1 MIWKIAKKEFLLNL
15 MTFKFTVGMIVCVV
29 LMAVFMHVL
38 VNDYEQ
44 RLKDYNENVAAN
56 EAELR
61 KVKVYKNITPTVYRP
76 PNVLSVFSMGVD
88 DQLDISEKIDIDGLS
103 GIGTTISQTN
113 TLLSVFPALDVALI
127 FKVVVSILALL
138 MAYDVISGEKEQG
151 TLKLMLSGTT
161 ARHHVLLGKLVA
173 GLMTLIVPVTAAFI
187 VGLSILLPSR
197 MVSLTGVQWL
207 CIALMYFASLVFV
220 AAIFN
225 LGLLLSCLS
234 KSSAVS
240 LVFGLFLWLFLSAI
254 LPNTSAYVASQLKP
268 VDSPDELSG
277 KLKAVTDARKSE
289 IGQLTRGI
297 REEGSESQSH
307 APGAFGHMYAMLC
320 NKSSIN
326 YHRKEYPVTEPV
338 KIRYVDKLISV
349 KEMHMNDL
357 TKQKQLAETITRAS
371 PIDMYEDLMSVLAG
385 TDSGGTKQFK
395 NDVRTYR
402 NEVADY
408 IRSKTE
414 NFASTS
420 YFTPCKEGD
429 YERLMEQYFK
439 PIQEAKD
446 RDKRAEL
453 YKAAMTLYT
462 RLAKETPSLDL
473 QDFPKFTYRPRSI
486 AQTLLEA
493 ITTLGLLVVAG
504 ILFFLLSFVAFLRYD
519 VR

>member
-1 MIWKIAKKEFLLNL
+1 MIWKIARKEFLLNL
-15 MTFKFTVGMIVCVV
+15 MTFKFAVGMVVCVV
-29 LMAVFMHVL
+29 LISVFMPIL
-38 VNDYEQ
+38 VNDYHQ
-44 RLKDYNENVAAN
+44 KLKDYNENVAAN

-61 KVKVYKNITPTVYRP
+61 KVKVYKNITPTVYRL
-76 PNVLSVFSMGVD
+76 PNVLSVFGGGVD
-88 DQLDISEKIDIDGLS
+88 EQLDNFEKIDIDQVS

-127 FKVVVSILALL
+127 FKIVVSILALL

-161 ARHHVLLGKLVA
+161 ARHQVLLGKLVA
-173 GLMTLIVPVTAAFI
+173 GLMTLVVPVTAAFL
-187 VGLSILLPSR
+187 VGLLALLPSR
-197 MVSLTGVQWL
+197 MVSLTGVQWF

-234 KSSAVS
+234 KSSATS
-240 LVFGLFLWLFLSAI
+240 LVFGLFLWLFLAAI
-254 LPNTSAYVASQLKP
+254 LPNSSAYVASRFRP
-268 VDSPDELSG
+268 IESPEELSG
-277 KLKAVTDARKSE
+277 KLKVVTDQRGRE
-289 IGQLTRGI
+289 IKELTRDI
-297 REEGSESQSH
+297 KEDGSETESN
-307 APGAFGHMYAMLC
+307 APGAFGHAYSMLC
-320 NKSSIN
+320 NKSFIN

-338 KIRYVDKLISV
+338 KIRYVDKLLSV

-357 TKQKQLAETITRAS
+357 MRQKQLAETIARAS
-371 PIDMYEDLMSVLAG
+371 PIVLYENLMSVLAG
-385 TDSGGTKQFK
+385 TDSGGSKRFK
-395 NDVRTYR
+395 EDVRAYR

-414 NFASTS
+414 NFTSTS

-429 YERLMEQYFK
+429 YEKLMEKYYK
-439 PIQEAKD
+439 PILEAKD
-446 RDKRAEL
+446 QEKRAEL

-462 RLAKETPSLDL
+462 QMAKETPSLDL

-486 AQTLLEA
+486 AQTLREA
-493 ITTLGLLVVAG
+493 IPTLGLLVIAG
-504 ILFFLLSFVAFLRYD
+504 ILFFSLSFVAFLRYD